1 MKDVWIIFK
10 KEFRAY
16 FSSPI
21 AYIFI
26 TVFLVL
32 MNWLFFRGFF
42 IVKQASMRTFFNLIP
57 WVFLF
62 FIPALTMRLWSEEK
76 KEGTLELIMTM
87 PIHDLS
93 IILGKFFASFALLF
107 LTILFTLTIPVTLYF
122 IGNIDTGQ
130 FIGQYIGTI
139 FLGASFIAI
148 GLYISSLTENQ
159 IIAFIVTVVISF
171 VLVIIGSPFI
181 VNFLPAF
188 LIPIFK
194 YISLSVHYESLGRGV
209 IDSRDVLYFLSLIIL
224 FIYMNLKSIESRKW
238 K

>member
-171 VLVIIGSPFI
+171 VFVIIGAPFV
-181 VNFLPAF
+181 VNFLPDF
-188 LIPIFK
+188 LTPIFK

-209 IDSRDVLYFLSLIIL
+209 IDTRDVLYFLSLIIL